1 MSHSSLQLP
10 TNNAVPS
17 VTFTGPTKPRSL
29 NRTERPPYDEDQLVN
44 YRAVAHSVRALQ
56 KRVCLTTMLSN
67 DAVRKMITDELGDSE
82 YTPTDRALLYARGKR
97 EGDIRDL
104 LARQLPT
111 QVRVAD
117 SFTEWAVPP
126 NDVSGWNEL
135 LRSRD
140 YFSNKSGLSAEKQR
154 GRVDVITRTID
165 KEPLDLVEVKAWSTT
180 DANQLK
186 RYASPCKYNHSISKA
201 FEIDALKLLA
211 ITAPSVRSRIIVT
224 CFFTVHCDHLSES
237 DMKGLKLAYVPLLKF
252 QNNDSLKIGG
262 SREYRARGVRLA
274 GEHLSTQ
281 FGHGTDLGAS
291 IDTYPI
297 FDESSARVD
306 GVGISLDV
314 IVASIPPRLS

>member
-1 MSHSSLQLP
+1 
-10 TNNAVPS
+10 
-17 VTFTGPTKPRSL
+17 
-29 NRTERPPYDEDQLVN
+29 LVN
-44 YRAVAHSVRALQ
+44 YRDIAHPVRVRQ
-56 KRVCLTTMLSN
+56 RKIRLTTMLTN
-67 DAVRKMITDELGDSE
+67 DVVHKMIAGELGDPK
-82 YTPTDRALLYARGKR
+82 YTPADRALLYARGKR
-97 EGDIRDL
+97 EGDIRNL

-111 QVRVAD
+111 QVPVAD
-117 SFTEWAVPP
+117 SFTEWAVPS
-126 NDVSGWNEL
+126 NNVSGWNEL

-180 DANQLK
+180 DANQLR
-186 RYASPCKYNHSISKA
+186 RYESICKYNHSISKA

-211 ITAPSVRSRIIVT
+211 IEAPSVRSRIIVT

-237 DMKGLKLAYVPLLKF
+237 DMNGLKLAYVPLLKF

-274 GEHLSTQ
+274 GEHLFAQ

-291 IDTYPI
+291 IDTFQI